1 MLLNVSSIL
10 FAQPNFEILK
20 GKVDFSDSLH
30 SWDGFGVNYVET
42 SQTADYEKYPQD
54 YGGFSILSEEAKQEI
69 LQKVFGADGLKVN
82 IVKMFL
88 DPFQQ
93 VKPEGAFD
101 HQTTTNNMRYFA
113 KEGKKLI
120 EDRDVEM
127 QIITTLYGPPPFMNT
142 INSLRGRD
150 LDPEFKMEI
159 ADYMIDWLDYLV
171 TEEKLPVRYLSLHNE
186 GEDWGRMP
194 VDGRNENISHQHLD
208 YNLYWSPQMV
218 VEFLN
223 LLPEALEK
231 KGLENIKI
239 TPGEG
244 TNWYR
249 FNSMGYA
256 KAIAESESALKNLGL
271 ITSHG
276 FYNGSFWRLFSGT
289 TNHGSWLL
297 QRLRPELH
305 AWTTSMSWMDSKID
319 FANLIYYHI
328 YLARVNAIIPWAFI
342 QRPMLWEK
350 GDPNPGNAFTVFE
363 DSTFATT
370 RNYYFYKQMTQAGQ
384 SGMNVVY
391 TESMDPSVYLLGFG
405 SNNATNPDAFVLIN
419 NGYSFAGQTD
429 ALEIQMS
436 INGDKKYYFLGYKEP
451 VGTRGRNNEQDM
463 QGVSFASQP
472 TKTGYVL
479 EAAFPWETL
488 GNTPDKIEDFKMDFQ
503 LQSGAEDLENVVGWQ
518 NADELGKTLG
528 AITFSQKLD
537 KRGSSAYKTATKI
550 SIDGQIDASWSK
562 TGAVIVNHPRLQDAN
577 FKLNGEI
584 KIMYDDTH
592 LYLLANVNDET
603 NLKQKRF
610 EIELPGTTYRQFKA
624 YRTSYQGEQYEH
636 VGTYDLI
643 NGKLTFDSPGYSVT
657 TFIGFK

>member
-1 MLLNVSSIL
+1 
-10 FAQPNFEILK
+10 
-20 GKVDFSDSLH
+20 KVDFSYPLH
-30 SWDGFGVNYVET
+30 TWDGFGVNYVET

-54 YGGFSILSEEAKQEI
+54 YGGFSILPEKDKQEI

-88 DPFQQ
+88 DPFHQ
-93 VKPEGAFD
+93 VQPKGAFD
-101 HQTTTNNMRYFA
+101 HQTTTTNLRYFA
-113 KEGKKLI
+113 KEGKKII
-120 EDRDVEM
+120 EARDSEM
-127 QIITTLYGPPPFMNT
+127 KIITTLYGPPPFMNT
-142 INSLRGRD
+142 INRLRGRD
-150 LDPEFKMEI
+150 LDPAYKTEL
-159 ADYMIDWLDYLV
+159 ADYMINWVDYLV
-171 TEEKLPVRYLSLHNE
+171 TEEKLPVQYLSLHNE

-194 VDGRNENISHQHLD
+194 FDGRKENISHQHLD
-208 YNLYWSPQMV
+208 YNLYWSPEMV
-218 VEFLN
+218 VDYLN
-223 LLPEALEK
+223 LLPEALTK
-231 KGLENIKI
+231 RGLDNIKI

-249 FNSMGYA
+249 FSSMGYA
-256 KAIAESESALKNLGL
+256 KAIAENASALNNLGL

-276 FYNGSFWRLFSGT
+276 FYNGTFWRLFSGT
-289 TNHGSWLL
+289 TNHGTWLL

-370 RNYYFYKQMTQAGQ
+370 RGYYFYKQMTQAGQ
-384 SGMNVVY
+384 PGMNVVY

-405 SNNATNPDAFVLIN
+405 ANNTTNPDAFVLIN

-429 ALEIQMS
+429 ALEIQMN
-436 INGDKKYYFLGYKEP
+436 INGDQKYYFLGYKEP
-451 VGTRGRNNEQDM
+451 VGTRGRNNEQAM
-463 QGVSFASQP
+463 KGVKFATQP

-488 GNTPDKIEDFKMDFQ
+488 GSSPEDIKDIAMDFQ

-518 NADELGKTLG
+518 SAEKLGATLG
-528 AITFSQKLD
+528 AVVFSPKLSE
-537 KRGSSAYKTATKI
+537 KGMRAYKTDNKI
-550 SIDGQIDASWSK
+550 SIDGEVETSWSEAK
-562 TGAVIVNHPRLQDAN
+562 AVVVNHPRLQDAN
-577 FKLNGEI
+577 VELNGEI
-584 KIMYDDTH
+584 KIMYNDTH

-603 NLKQKRF
+603 NLKHKRL
-610 EIELPGTTYRQFKA
+610 EIELPGTAYRQFKA

-636 VGTYDLI
+636 VGTYNLK
-643 NGKLTFDSPGYSVT
+643 NGKLTIDSPGYSVT